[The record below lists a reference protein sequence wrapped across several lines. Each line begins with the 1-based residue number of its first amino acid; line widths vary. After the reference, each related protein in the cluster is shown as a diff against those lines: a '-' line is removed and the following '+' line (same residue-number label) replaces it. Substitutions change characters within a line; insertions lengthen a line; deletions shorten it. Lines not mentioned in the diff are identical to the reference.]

1 MTVGERR
8 LKSEVASVELSLRK
22 VRGLLWGMVSDM
34 MVLVLVFAAERCC
47 WSERLKGDVLEREVS
62 GKWRRKGRRGEL
74 LSKVHLV

>member
-34 MVLVLVFAAERCC
+34 VIDVLVFDFR
-47 WSERLKGDVLEREVS
+47 WKGVV
-62 GKWRRKGRRGEL
+62 GRRKRSEEK
-74 LSKVHLV
+74 S